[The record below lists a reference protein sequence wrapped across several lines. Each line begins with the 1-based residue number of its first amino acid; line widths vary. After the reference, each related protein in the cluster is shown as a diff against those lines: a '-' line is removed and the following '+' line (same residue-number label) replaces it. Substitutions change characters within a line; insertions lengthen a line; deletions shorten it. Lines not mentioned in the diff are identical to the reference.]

1 MTMMKLKWSN
11 ETAGMV
17 LATLGIFLFSAKAIL
32 VKVAYRYEVDAVSLL
47 LLRMM
52 FSMPVYL
59 VIAAWHYRRP
69 RPAQIYRRDYVSI
82 VFLGFVGY
90 YLASYFDFLGLKYIS
105 ASLERLILFAYPTI
119 VILISAI
126 VFRKKI
132 MSNQWLAII
141 ITYLG
146 IMVTFMPDIG
156 SDTAGG
162 FWWGSALIFMSAFT
176 YAMFIAGSGNLIP
189 RFGSV
194 YFTALTMTVSCVCV
208 IAHHVVTSGFVW
220 EQLPTEIYIIAFCMA
235 VFSTIIPSF
244 LVSEAIKKM
253 GSSNFAIVG
262 SLGPVSTIILAVIF
276 IQEVITVYQLIG
288 TAIVI
293 GGISVLK
300 MKKELSWKRTWA
312 WIKK

>member
-1 MTMMKLKWSN
+1 MGKLKLSN

-32 VKVAYRYEVDAVSLL
+32 VKVAYRYEVDPVTLL
-47 LLRMM
+47 LLRMV

-59 VIAAWHYRRP
+59 VIAAWHFRKP
-69 RPAQIYRRDYVSI
+69 RPEPVYRKDYVSI

-132 MSNQWLAII
+132 RPNQWLAIV
-141 ITYLG
+141 ITYMG
-146 IMVTFMPDIG
+146 IMVTFVPDIG
-156 SDTAGG
+156 ADTSRE
-162 FWWGSALIFMSAFT
+162 FWWGSMLIFLSAFT

-208 IAHHVVTSGFVW
+208 IAHQVATRGFEW
-220 EQLPTEIYIIAFCMA
+220 PPLPMEIYVIAFCMA

-276 IQEVITVYQLIG
+276 IQEKITVYQLIG
-288 TAIVI
+288 TAVVI

-300 MKKELSWKRTWA
+300 MKKELSWKRSWA
-312 WIKK
+312 WIRK